1 MTAVQFAFAQK
12 AVVTDDSGR
21 ILLVRKSDEDPNQPG
36 RWELPGGRLK
46 PSEDVVAHM
55 IREVREETGL
65 SVSPG
70 PLIDLWSW
78 QMSWKGEQVQVV
90 AVSRYCK
97 INRAMRPV
105 NPTPEADDYLAEQRW
120 FDLSDVPMQDIIPSQ
135 VPTIERVIEASSA
148 EMAVKASA

>member
-1 MTAVQFAFAQK
+1 MAAVQFAQK
-12 AVVTDDSGR
+12 AVVTDDNGR

-46 PSEDVVAHM
+46 DCEDVDAHM

-70 PLIDLWSW
+70 QLIDLWSW
-78 QMSWKGEQVQVV
+78 VMSWHGEQVQVI

-97 INRAMRPV
+97 VNRAVRQVKPRRE
-105 NPTPEADDYLAEQRW
+105 PDDYLTEQRW
-120 FDLSDVPMQDIIPSQ
+120 FYLSDVPWHDIIPSQ
-135 VPTIERVIEASSA
+135 LPTIKKVVGAPA
-148 EMAVKASA
+148 EMAKASA

>member
-1 MTAVQFAFAQK
+1 MTAVQFAQK

-46 PSEDVVAHM
+46 DCEDVDAHM

-70 PLIDLWSW
+70 QLIDLWSW
-78 QMSWKGEQVQVV
+78 QMFWHGEQVQVV

-97 INRAMRPV
+97 VNRAVRQGKPRRE
-105 NPTPEADDYLAEQRW
+105 PDDYLAEQRW
-120 FDLSDVPMQDIIPSQ
+120 FDLSDALRQDIIPSQ
-135 VPTIERVIEASSA
+135 LPTIEKVAEASHK
-148 EMAVKASA
+148 MAVKASA